1 MQNWF
6 LAPICDHNKVEQKL
20 NFIFVVS
27 KLHSLTTCSF
37 IHGLTL
43 HDILSFQL
51 DLQFFLL
58 EPIIMSD
65 EEEISF
71 QAGEDREKVTENEFI
86 DDEAGVS
93 GDDEVSE
100 DESDLSDQDED
111 FTGDEEPVDQDPAGP
126 SSKEPVSGQ
135 EEEEDLVKKSKKRR
149 KLTKNEF
156 IDDEAELSGDE
167 EISDDEAESS
177 DDDKI
182 DPDLVDQEAKELDS
196 EEEEEVRGLYHKQ
209 LATEDRRAVLLLQE
223 QLEEKEVTIGERR
236 RRKFR
241 WQTRELMENSLRRHY
256 DPDDEDSQLD
266 DEEDDEIDYDEMQ
279 PRLRRPTAESLLIG
293 STRITARAIDT
304 APALNGDSSEPFKLA
319 SFGSTSKSGQEPV
332 AGPSSSAFNEDSN
345 SNTISSR
352 LTSGTKSNA
361 TSTINRFLY
370 RDKEIVEALSTKE
383 IVITSR
389 EEKDRNIQRELKRM
403 LQSKSIFDQ
412 LYS

>member
-1 MQNWF
+1 
-6 LAPICDHNKVEQKL
+6 
-20 NFIFVVS
+20 
-27 KLHSLTTCSF
+27 
-37 IHGLTL
+37 
-43 HDILSFQL
+43 
-51 DLQFFLL
+51 
-58 EPIIMSD
+58 MSD
-65 EEEISF
+65 EDEESF
-71 QAGEDREKVTENEFI
+71 QAGEDRKKVPENEFI

-93 GDDEVSE
+93 GDDGVSE
-100 DESDLSDQDED
+100 DESDFSDQDADFSDED
-111 FTGDEEPVDQDPAGP
+111 PIKQAPADP
-126 SSKEPVSGQ
+126 SSKEPGTGQ
-135 EEEEDLVKKSKKRR
+135 GEQEDLVKKNKKRR

-182 DPDLVDQEAKELDS
+182 DPDLVDQEARELDS

-209 LATEDRRAVLLLQE
+209 LANEDRRAVLLLQE

-266 DEEDDEIDYDEMQ
+266 DEEDDEIDYDGMQ

-304 APALNGDSSEPFKLA
+304 APALDGDSSEAVA
-319 SFGSTSKSGQEPV
+319 SFGSRSKPAQEPV
-332 AGPSSSAFNEDSN
+332 AGPSSSALYDDSN

-352 LTSGTKSNA
+352 LTSGAKSNA